1 MTKFG
6 FKISTTRAIDLDDAD
21 KRPYAQ
27 LLEAVPSYRYC
38 IGCGGCTATC
48 SAGQFTDFNIRKTH
62 FLFSRRQYDKLSADV
77 APENDL
83 KRCMLCGKCTLVCP
97 RGVNTRGLIL
107 EMRRL
112 LNNNSQFS
120 ILNSQL

>member
-6 FKISTTRAIDLDDAD
+6 FKISTTRAIDLDSAD
-21 KRPYAQ
+21 NTLCDR

-62 FLFSRRQYDKLSADV
+62 FLFSRRQYDKLSTDML
-77 APENDL
+77 PEVDL
-83 KRCMLCGKCTLVCP
+83 NKCMLCGKCSLVCP
-97 RGVNTRGLIL
+97 RGVNTRGLIVA
-107 EMRRL
+107 MRKL
-112 LNNNSQFS
+112 LAPTE
-120 ILNSQL
+120 IH